1 MIDKSKKAFPFIS
14 VNLIGAMTVLL
25 CFFVRSVADIG
36 FFGVFLTK
44 IVFEISPLCVIVIIA
59 LILAFNGAAFS
70 SIDSNKSESG
80 VLCSLLFGSL
90 GGVIAVHTVNKGYEK
105 AKAVKLIFNVHLW
118 LCIYWVISWL
128 LYQYDYYHFSV
139 FR

>member
-25 CFFVRSVADIG
+25 CFFVRPVADIG

-59 LILAFNGAAFS
+59 LILALNAAAFS

-90 GGVIAVHTVNKGYEK
+90 GGIIAVHTVNKSCEK

-118 LCIYWVISWL
+118 LCIYFAISWL
-128 LYQYDYYHFSV
+128 LYRYDYYHFSV

>member
-1 MIDKSKKAFPFIS
+1 MSERLKSVFPFIS
-14 VNLIGAMTVLL
+14 INLIGAVIVLL
-25 CFFVRSVADIG
+25 CLFARPVADIG
-36 FFGVFLTK
+36 FFCIFLTK
-44 IVFEISPLCVIVIIA
+44 IVFEISPLFVIVIIA
-59 LILAFNGAAFS
+59 LILALNGAAFS

-90 GGVIAVHTVNKGYEK
+90 GGIIAVYTVNKGFER

-118 LCIYWVISWL
+118 LCIYLLISWL
-128 LYQYDYYHFSV
+128 LYQFDYYPFSV